1 MDGNNNGNGNGQKY
15 SRGES
20 FSTAALMNRGANHVF
35 DAPGGVSFRL
45 NPDGY
50 QKASSAEKDKV
61 ASFVNKWLE
70 KNKDPAADIPGAAPL
85 FGQDVAPHAM
95 TFASKIGS
103 QAKTY
108 LPSDESLENNPND
121 ALLMRKDLGIMEC
134 LEIRQ
139 RMSALLDWSIV
150 PEDSKSPAQKSLAA
164 ELTKIVKRIKR
175 FTEYRRCLMDAI
187 WIGRSA
193 IQHTYGHGIVSGKM
207 YCYPRAKHTD
217 ATGWKHIH
225 GDKVVFRYD
234 DGEKLH
240 PGAFADQM
248 GVRVSPIIQKDSRLR
263 GIQDVEYTNS
273 GAAIFLS
280 PAERQ
285 TIICHKHMIEDAEYH
300 NPRKAGRIHGVGIRD
315 RIYNEWFLK
324 QELLGFLIE
333 YMERSAG
340 GIEIYEYP
348 SGDEAAKR
356 SVMDAAKNRMAFGRN
371 QIFFPKP
378 LGMDAGVYDLR
389 IVEPG
394 FAGIDMLLNVLDKY
408 FGHRI
413 KRYIIGQ
420 TLSTEAD
427 STGLG
432 SSVADFQKDSLSQ
445 IVRYDSCNLDETV
458 THELVRPIHLANWPE
473 TEAWQFSYKAEL
485 ESDNAKEKLDAMR
498 TAWEMGCGIPEK
510 DVAETVGVSLDNPN
524 EKMLRNASAG
534 AAPGMANGMQF
545 PAGTGFG
552 NQVDAAHEHV
562 KAAGEV
568 KGLKDGVV
576 DHVAGKLGEGSPSSP
591 ADGPEKYEREFSEA
605 DHPRDN
611 AGRFT
616 ESSKTGDSISVP
628 ELGRRSA
635 FDAHIVDSDDP
646 ENATVS
652 SLDKEGKP
660 YWKTSVPKKSLHQFH
675 SDLTGDFSY
684 LQKFGSSGN
693 ESIDAVI
700 SGKGKMIGKGDDSVV
715 FETPDGKIVKASTT
729 VPYHAVGGPS
739 HLTPDAAMQQAKV
752 KFGVLQDMKKAGISG
767 IPDTVGIEHGDKF
780 FTVQEKMQIGTPMN
794 REQLQQVKDSV
805 ESMHKAGYEIQDEL
819 QVGIGPDGKA
829 RHYDLGK
836 AGPASYDLRRR
847 DEMNEV
853 ASLWKKNGQ
862 TWNLPIDEAVQKTEV
877 AQRMAMRDISGGRP
891 VRQQAKEMLKAS
903 IDSFNYHGDWDK
915 AFDLHNWL
923 LDNNIMDVYSR
934 EFTEGDHPRDEAGK
948 FTSSKAPSSP
958 AEQNADRDD
967 ESFIN
972 SLPDHK
978 NAQPRLIS
986 ETKTPMGKVSIV
998 SGDYKKELEVS
1009 PGEFRAETF
1018 AQVWRGHEMLEEFS
1032 SSDADEALENAQ
1044 DLYNDTI
1051 EHARRKGETV
1061 DSGEESGGVS
1071 WNVHHDG
1078 KGMME
1083 IFLFGP
1089 DGNVIHKEGG
1099 FDAGEGS
1106 EAVESA
1112 KRIAREMAE
1121 ELVDDGGDE
1130 PDQYARQMSLWD
1142 EEEHPRDEA
1151 GKFAEKG
1158 DSRASSS
1165 SAETLP
1171 DGKVR
1176 MKQAKAGGETSD
1188 VDGKFYK
1195 GGRLMPVHGL
1205 YSGREKPAPKPKKEN
1220 PFGSLPVASE
1230 DGKGLPSARKRTD
1243 EQIEQERQEMAD
1255 KAAWLSVQSGPVRDM
1270 VWVGD
1275 KPGKTG
1281 YEVKKQLVPFLS
1293 GLSDEQVQQIGE
1305 FAFQSVIDHDMEKYP
1320 GVDREEM
1327 ESEFNGHAAYT
1338 ADLLLSKKIRK
1349 EFPSMERTVEAIRQ
1363 YSELPD
1369 QLQRWVE
1376 MDEHLRDVLGAES
1389 PSSPADESPEPKK
1402 NTGPAGLTKSEAIQK
1417 AKKGGTGLLK
1427 HAEAVSATMIY
1438 LGTNSGQWSAVP
1450 VEDMVEVQD
1459 SKGNGRTVP
1468 QFATPKDYTHVETP
1482 WTASGAGG
1490 EFCCELCATPIKNA
1504 FQIQNDEK
1512 KWLMTV
1518 GSECVTKFGD
1528 GMSGEQLAKKDM
1540 QKKRRDLVKVSHEAI
1555 RGFAEKIREEKQ
1567 GKNLTLQDVAR
1578 AIGNDDSR
1586 KRFWNVAK
1594 SLGIDPYSTQ
1604 WRIDKDGVVHDDDFK
1619 HLDGFATREKSTDQK
1634 ISNWHKKNSETA
1646 EMMLKDLKRFGVD
1659 VDQYARRSSRL
1670 LSEAASSTHT
1680 SPTMAQREAGNYS
1693 KGIFPWKG
1701 LEIAIEN
1708 PKGSERSGVSSSGRE
1723 WSRVMASHYGYF
1735 RRTAANDGDNLDVF
1749 IGAHPDSDFVLVI
1762 KQVDQSG
1769 KFDEFKVVVGCLNR
1783 KEAKKLYLANYPAGW
1798 KCGPAASMTVDLF
1811 KEWIAKGG
1819 PMRAK
1824 SLAKVE
1830 C

>member
-1 MDGNNNGNGNGQKY
+1 MSNTNNSDRF

-20 FSTAALMNRGANHVF
+20 FSTAALMNRTADHVF

-45 NPDGY
+45 NPEGY
-50 QKASSAEKDKV
+50 SKASSAEKDKV
-61 ASFVNKWLE
+61 ASFVNKWMDR
-70 KNKDPAADIPGAAPL
+70 NKDPAAGVPGAAPL

-150 PEDSKSPAQKSLAA
+150 PEDTKSPAQKSLAA
-164 ELTKIVKRIKR
+164 ELTKIVRRVKRL
-175 FTEYRRCLMDAI
+175 TEYKRCLMDAI

-193 IQHTYGHGIVSGKM
+193 IQHTYGHGNIGGKM
-207 YCYPRAKHTD
+207 YCYPRAKHAD

-225 GDKVVFRYD
+225 GDKIVFRYD
-234 DGEKLH
+234 DGEKLAN
-240 PGAFADQM
+240 GAFPDQM
-248 GVRVSPIIQKDSRLR
+248 GIRVSPVIQKDSRIR
-263 GIQDVEYTNS
+263 GIQDLEYTNS

-285 TIICHKHMIEDAEYH
+285 TIICHKHMIEDAEYQ

-324 QELLGFLIE
+324 QEMLGFLME

-356 SVMDAAKNRMAFGRN
+356 SIMEAAKNRMAFGRN

-378 LGMDAGVYDLR
+378 LGMDAGVYDIR

-394 FAGIDMLLNVLDKY
+394 FAGMDMLVNILDKY

-427 STGLG
+427 ATGLG
-432 SSVADFQKDSLSQ
+432 SSVADFQKDSLAQ
-445 IVRYDSCNLDETV
+445 IVMYDSSNLEETL
-458 THELVRPIHLANWPE
+458 THELLRPIHLANWPE
-473 TEAWQFSYKAEL
+473 TESWQFELKLEL
-485 ESDNAKEKLDAMR
+485 ESDNVKEKLDSYR
-498 TAWEMGCGIPEK
+498 TAWEMGLGIPEK
-510 DVAETVGVSLDNPN
+510 DVAEAIGVSLDNPN
-524 EKMLRNASAG
+524 EKMLKNAQAGGMGAG
-534 AAPGMANGMQF
+534 AGGNGMQF

-552 NQVDAAHEHV
+552 NQIDAAHEHV

-568 KGLKDGVV
+568 KGLKDGVI
-576 DHVAGKLGEGSPSSP
+576 DHVAGKVNEGQESGET
-591 ADGPEKYEREFSEA
+591 DQYQREFIES

-611 AGRFT
+611 SGRFT

-646 ENATVS
+646 ENAIVS

-700 SGKGKMIGKGDDSVV
+700 SGKAKMIGKGDDSVV
-715 FETPDGKIVKASTT
+715 FETPDGKVVKASTT
-729 VPYHAVGGPS
+729 VPYHPVGGPA
-739 HLTPDAAMQQAKV
+739 HLTPDAALNQAKV
-752 KFGVLQDMKKAGISG
+752 KFGMLQEMKQAGISG

-836 AGPASYDLRRR
+836 AGTASFDMRRR

-862 TWNLPIDEAVQKTEV
+862 TWHLPVDEAAQKTEV

-903 IDSFNYHGDWDK
+903 IDSFNHHGDWDK

-934 EFTEGDHPRDEAGK
+934 
-948 FTSSKAPSSP
+948 
-958 AEQNADRDD
+958 Q
-967 ESFIN
+967 
-972 SLPDHK
+972 L
-978 NAQPRLIS
+978 
-986 ETKTPMGKVSIV
+986 
-998 SGDYKKELEVS
+998 
-1009 PGEFRAETF
+1009 
-1018 AQVWRGHEMLEEFS
+1018 
-1032 SSDADEALENAQ
+1032 
-1044 DLYNDTI
+1044 
-1051 EHARRKGETV
+1051 
-1061 DSGEESGGVS
+1061 
-1071 WNVHHDG
+1071 
-1078 KGMME
+1078 
-1083 IFLFGP
+1083 
-1089 DGNVIHKEGG
+1089 
-1099 FDAGEGS
+1099 
-1106 EAVESA
+1106 
-1112 KRIAREMAE
+1112 
-1121 ELVDDGGDE
+1121 
-1130 PDQYARQMSLWD
+1130 SLWD
-1142 EEEHPRDEA
+1142 EEEHPRDEV

-1158 DSRASSS
+1158 DSRVS
-1165 SAETLP
+1165 
-1171 DGKVR
+1171 
-1176 MKQAKAGGETSD
+1176 
-1188 VDGKFYK
+1188 
-1195 GGRLMPVHGL
+1195 
-1205 YSGREKPAPKPKKEN
+1205 
-1220 PFGSLPVASE
+1220 
-1230 DGKGLPSARKRTD
+1230 
-1243 EQIEQERQEMAD
+1243 
-1255 KAAWLSVQSGPVRDM
+1255 
-1270 VWVGD
+1270 
-1275 KPGKTG
+1275 
-1281 YEVKKQLVPFLS
+1281 
-1293 GLSDEQVQQIGE
+1293 
-1305 FAFQSVIDHDMEKYP
+1305 
-1320 GVDREEM
+1320 
-1327 ESEFNGHAAYT
+1327 
-1338 ADLLLSKKIRK
+1338 
-1349 EFPSMERTVEAIRQ
+1349 
-1363 YSELPD
+1363 
-1369 QLQRWVE
+1369 
-1376 MDEHLRDVLGAES
+1376 
-1389 PSSPADESPEPKK
+1389 SSPADESPEPKR

-1417 AKKGGTGLLK
+1417 AKRGGTGLLK

-1459 SKGNGRTVP
+1459 ASGKGRAVP
-1468 QFATPKDYTHVETP
+1468 QFAMPKDYTPVETP
-1482 WTASGAGG
+1482 WTSSGAGG

-1504 FQIQNDEK
+1504 FHIQNDEK

-1555 RGFAEKIREEKQ
+1555 RDFAEKIKEEKQ

-1578 AIGNDDSR
+1578 AIGNDEAR

-1604 WRIDKDGVVHDDDFK
+1604 WRIDKDGVVHDDNFK

-1634 ISNWHKKNSETA
+1634 ISNWHKKNSEAA

-1659 VDQYARRSSRL
+1659 VEKYARRSHRL
-1670 LSEAASSTHT
+1670 LNEAASSTHT
-1680 SPTMAQREAGNYS
+1680 SPTMAQREAGNYP
-1693 KGIFPWKG
+1693 KGIFSWKG

-1723 WSRVMASHYGYF
+1723 WSRTMKCHYGYF
-1735 RRTAANDGDNLDVF
+1735 RRTVANDGDNLDVF

-1762 KQVDQSG
+1762 KQVDQDG

-1783 KEAKKLYLANYPAGW
+1783 KEARKLYLANYPAGW

>member
-108 LPSDESLENNPND
+108 LPSDESLEANPND

-175 FTEYRRCLMDAI
+175 WTEYKRCLMDAI

-234 DGEKLH
+234 DGEKLP
-240 PGAFADQM
+240 PGAFPDQM

-356 SVMDAAKNRMAFGRN
+356 SVMEAAKNRMAFGRN

-427 STGLG
+427 ATGLG

-524 EKMLRNASAG
+524 EKMLRNAQAG
-534 AAPGMANGMQF
+534 MAPGAGGMANGMQF

-576 DHVAGKLGEGSPSSP
+576 EHVAGKLGEG
-591 ADGPEKYEREFSEA
+591 AD
-605 DHPRDN
+605 
-611 AGRFT
+611 
-616 ESSKTGDSISVP
+616 
-628 ELGRRSA
+628 
-635 FDAHIVDSDDP
+635 
-646 ENATVS
+646 
-652 SLDKEGKP
+652 
-660 YWKTSVPKKSLHQFH
+660 
-675 SDLTGDFSY
+675 
-684 LQKFGSSGN
+684 SG
-693 ESIDAVI
+693 
-700 SGKGKMIGKGDDSVV
+700 
-715 FETPDGKIVKASTT
+715 
-729 VPYHAVGGPS
+729 
-739 HLTPDAAMQQAKV
+739 
-752 KFGVLQDMKKAGISG
+752 
-767 IPDTVGIEHGDKF
+767 
-780 FTVQEKMQIGTPMN
+780 
-794 REQLQQVKDSV
+794 
-805 ESMHKAGYEIQDEL
+805 
-819 QVGIGPDGKA
+819 
-829 RHYDLGK
+829 
-836 AGPASYDLRRR
+836 
-847 DEMNEV
+847 
-853 ASLWKKNGQ
+853 
-862 TWNLPIDEAVQKTEV
+862 
-877 AQRMAMRDISGGRP
+877 
-891 VRQQAKEMLKAS
+891 
-903 IDSFNYHGDWDK
+903 
-915 AFDLHNWL
+915 
-923 LDNNIMDVYSR
+923 
-934 EFTEGDHPRDEAGK
+934 
-948 FTSSKAPSSP
+948 APSSP
-958 AEQNADRDD
+958 AVA
-967 ESFIN
+967 
-972 SLPDHK
+972 
-978 NAQPRLIS
+978 
-986 ETKTPMGKVSIV
+986 
-998 SGDYKKELEVS
+998 
-1009 PGEFRAETF
+1009 
-1018 AQVWRGHEMLEEFS
+1018 
-1032 SSDADEALENAQ
+1032 
-1044 DLYNDTI
+1044 
-1051 EHARRKGETV
+1051 
-1061 DSGEESGGVS
+1061 
-1071 WNVHHDG
+1071 
-1078 KGMME
+1078 
-1083 IFLFGP
+1083 
-1089 DGNVIHKEGG
+1089 
-1099 FDAGEGS
+1099 
-1106 EAVESA
+1106 
-1112 KRIAREMAE
+1112 
-1121 ELVDDGGDE
+1121 
-1130 PDQYARQMSLWD
+1130 PDQY
-1142 EEEHPRDEA
+1142 E
-1151 GKFAEKG
+1151 
-1158 DSRASSS
+1158 
-1165 SAETLP
+1165 
-1171 DGKVR
+1171 
-1176 MKQAKAGGETSD
+1176 
-1188 VDGKFYK
+1188 
-1195 GGRLMPVHGL
+1195 
-1205 YSGREKPAPKPKKEN
+1205 
-1220 PFGSLPVASE
+1220 
-1230 DGKGLPSARKRTD
+1230 
-1243 EQIEQERQEMAD
+1243 
-1255 KAAWLSVQSGPVRDM
+1255 
-1270 VWVGD
+1270 
-1275 KPGKTG
+1275 
-1281 YEVKKQLVPFLS
+1281 
-1293 GLSDEQVQQIGE
+1293 
-1305 FAFQSVIDHDMEKYP
+1305 
-1320 GVDREEM
+1320 
-1327 ESEFNGHAAYT
+1327 
-1338 ADLLLSKKIRK
+1338 
-1349 EFPSMERTVEAIRQ
+1349 
-1363 YSELPD
+1363 
-1369 QLQRWVE
+1369 
-1376 MDEHLRDVLGAES
+1376 
-1389 PSSPADESPEPKK
+1389 
-1402 NTGPAGLTKSEAIQK
+1402 
-1417 AKKGGTGLLK
+1417 
-1427 HAEAVSATMIY
+1427 
-1438 LGTNSGQWSAVP
+1438 
-1450 VEDMVEVQD
+1450 
-1459 SKGNGRTVP
+1459 
-1468 QFATPKDYTHVETP
+1468 
-1482 WTASGAGG
+1482 
-1490 EFCCELCATPIKNA
+1490 
-1504 FQIQNDEK
+1504 
-1512 KWLMTV
+1512 
-1518 GSECVTKFGD
+1518 
-1528 GMSGEQLAKKDM
+1528 
-1540 QKKRRDLVKVSHEAI
+1540 
-1555 RGFAEKIREEKQ
+1555 
-1567 GKNLTLQDVAR
+1567 
-1578 AIGNDDSR
+1578 
-1586 KRFWNVAK
+1586 
-1594 SLGIDPYSTQ
+1594 
-1604 WRIDKDGVVHDDDFK
+1604 
-1619 HLDGFATREKSTDQK
+1619 
-1634 ISNWHKKNSETA
+1634 
-1646 EMMLKDLKRFGVD
+1646 
-1659 VDQYARRSSRL
+1659 RRSSRL

-1723 WSRVMASHYGYF
+1723 WSRTMKCHYGYF

>member
-1 MDGNNNGNGNGQKY
+1 MNDNNNGNGQKY

-20 FSTAALMNRGANHVF
+20 FSAAALMNRSANHTF
-35 DAPGGVSFRL
+35 DAPGGIAFRL

-103 QAKTY
+103 QARTY
-108 LPSDESLENNPND
+108 LPSDESLESNPND

-150 PEDSKSPAQKSLAA
+150 PEDSKSPAQKAIAA
-164 ELTKIVKRIKR
+164 EITKIVKRIKR
-175 FTEYRRCLMDAI
+175 WTEYKRCLMDAI

-193 IQHTYGHGIVSGKM
+193 IQHTYGHGIVSGRM

-234 DGEKLH
+234 DGEKM
-240 PGAFADQM
+240 PAGAFPDQM

-285 TIICHKHMIEDAEYH
+285 TVICHKHMIEDAEYA

-356 SVMDAAKNRMAFGRN
+356 SVMEAAKNRMAFGRN

-378 LGMDAGVYDLR
+378 LGMDSGVYDLR

-427 STGLG
+427 ATGLG

-445 IVRYDSCNLDETV
+445 IVRYDSCNLDETI
-458 THELVRPIHLANWPE
+458 THELVRPIQLVNWPE
-473 TEAWQFSYKAEL
+473 TEAWQFEYKAEL

-524 EKMLRNASAG
+524 EKMLRNMAAG
-534 AAPGMANGMQF
+534 GGGAPGMANGMQF

-576 DHVAGKLGEGSPSSP
+576 DHVAGKLGEGANSGAPSSP
-591 ADGPEKYEREFSEA
+591 ADNFGGQGPATADSYEREFVEEQ
-605 DHPRDN
+605 HPRDN
-611 AGRFT
+611 IGRFT
-616 ESSKTGDSISVP
+616 AGEHGASFDSP
-628 ELGRRSA
+628 ELGKRMA
-635 FDAHIVDSDDP
+635 FPMEIKGSD
-646 ENATVS
+646 ENHAEVS
-652 SLDKEGKP
+652 NGYFNSK
-660 YWKTSVPKKSLHQFH
+660 VPKESLQQLHA
-675 SDLTGDFSY
+675 DLTGDMSY
-684 LQKFGSSGN
+684 LKKHGSSGN
-693 ESIDAVI
+693 AAVDAVVN
-700 SGKGKMIGKGDDSVV
+700 GQGKMVGKGDDSVV
-715 FETPDGKIVKASTT
+715 FQVGDKIVKASTT
-729 VPYHAVGGPS
+729 VPYHPVGGGM
-739 HLTPDAAMQQAKV
+739 HRTPNEAIVMARKQFETGEKLREM
-752 KFGVLQDMKKAGISG
+752 GVPG
-767 IPDTVGIEHGDKF
+767 IPKTEMVRLGDKV
-780 FTVQEKMQIGTPMN
+780 FTVRDNLEIGTPLN
-794 REQLQQVKDSV
+794 KEQLQNVKDSV
-805 ESMHKAGYEIQDEL
+805 EALHNAGYAINDQL
-819 QVGIGPDGKA
+819 QVGVGPDGKA
-829 RHYDLGK
+829 YHFDLGK
-836 AGPASYDLRRR
+836 AEKTNSDYKAK
-847 DEMNEV
+847 DEMRDVEY
-853 ASLWKKNGQ
+853 LWKQNGE
-862 TWNLPIDEAVQKTEV
+862 TWRPSAKQAAEDFERAKSLAQIDIDRK
-877 AQRMAMRDISGGRP
+877 RP
-891 VRQQAKEMLKAS
+891 VREMFKKQLVEAL
-903 IDSFNYHGDWDK
+903 DHLNHHNAEEWWDNSEWM
-915 AFDLHNWL
+915 H
-923 LDNNIMDVYSR
+923 DNNIDFYSR
-934 EFTEGDHPRDEAGK
+934 EFN
-948 FTSSKAPSSP
+948 
-958 AEQNADRDD
+958 EQ
-967 ESFIN
+967 
-972 SLPDHK
+972 
-978 NAQPRLIS
+978 
-986 ETKTPMGKVSIV
+986 
-998 SGDYKKELEVS
+998 
-1009 PGEFRAETF
+1009 
-1018 AQVWRGHEMLEEFS
+1018 
-1032 SSDADEALENAQ
+1032 
-1044 DLYNDTI
+1044 
-1051 EHARRKGETV
+1051 
-1061 DSGEESGGVS
+1061 
-1071 WNVHHDG
+1071 
-1078 KGMME
+1078 
-1083 IFLFGP
+1083 
-1089 DGNVIHKEGG
+1089 
-1099 FDAGEGS
+1099 
-1106 EAVESA
+1106 
-1112 KRIAREMAE
+1112 
-1121 ELVDDGGDE
+1121 
-1130 PDQYARQMSLWD
+1130 DQYARQMSLWD
-1142 EEEHPRDEA
+1142 EEEHPRDEE

-1165 SAETLP
+1165 PAETLP

-1205 YSGREKPAPKPKKEN
+1205 YSGREKPAPKPKREN
-1220 PFGSLPVASE
+1220 PFGSLPVANE
-1230 DGKGLPSARKRTD
+1230 DGRGLPSARKRTD
-1243 EQIEQERQEMAD
+1243 EQVEQERQEMAD

-1482 WTASGAGG
+1482 WTSMGSGG

-1518 GSECVTKFGD
+1518 GSECVTKFGE

-1555 RGFAEKIREEKQ
+1555 RGFAEKIREEK
-1567 GKNLTLQDVAR
+1567 GGRNVNLQDVAR
-1578 AIGNDDSR
+1578 AIGNDESR

-1619 HLDGFATREKSTDQK
+1619 HLDGFSTREKSTDQK
-1634 ISNWHKKNSETA
+1634 ISNWHKKNSEAA

-1659 VDQYARRSSRL
+1659 VDSYSRSFSESDHPRDEAGKFTEKVNAMKARIQRMYESVIRVPAEQRSKKNIAMLNEAGRELFNLTGERFTKNGWVKDPVKSAARNPQFRHASPEAQQIGNQFVVDHLGIKTAALSQDMAESDWAYEFERQNDRWWEPDQYERRSSRL
-1670 LSEAASSTHT
+1670 LNEAASSTHT

>member
-1 MDGNNNGNGNGQKY
+1 MNDNNNGNGQKY

-20 FSTAALMNRGANHVF
+20 FSAAALMNRSANHTF
-35 DAPGGVSFRL
+35 DAPGGIAFRL

-103 QAKTY
+103 QARTY
-108 LPSDESLENNPND
+108 LPSDESLESNPND

-150 PEDSKSPAQKSLAA
+150 PEDSKSPAQKAIAA
-164 ELTKIVKRIKR
+164 EITKIVKRIKR
-175 FTEYRRCLMDAI
+175 WTEYKRCLMDAI

-193 IQHTYGHGIVSGKM
+193 IQHTYGHGIVSGRM

-234 DGEKLH
+234 DGEKM
-240 PGAFADQM
+240 PAGAFPDQM

-285 TIICHKHMIEDAEYH
+285 TVICHKHMIEDAEYA

-356 SVMDAAKNRMAFGRN
+356 SVMEAAKNRMAFGRN

-378 LGMDAGVYDLR
+378 LGMDSGVYDLR

-427 STGLG
+427 ATGLG

-445 IVRYDSCNLDETV
+445 IVRYDSCNLDETI
-458 THELVRPIHLANWPE
+458 THELVRPIQLVNWPE
-473 TEAWQFSYKAEL
+473 TEAWQFEYKAEL

-524 EKMLRNASAG
+524 EKMLRNMAAG
-534 AAPGMANGMQF
+534 GGGAPGMANGMHF

-568 KGLKDGVV
+568 KGLKDGVHE
-576 DHVAGKLGEGSPSSP
+576 HVVGKLGEGANSEAPSSP
-591 ADGPEKYEREFSEA
+591 ADGPEKYA
-605 DHPRDN
+605 
-611 AGRFT
+611 
-616 ESSKTGDSISVP
+616 
-628 ELGRRSA
+628 
-635 FDAHIVDSDDP
+635 
-646 ENATVS
+646 
-652 SLDKEGKP
+652 
-660 YWKTSVPKKSLHQFH
+660 
-675 SDLTGDFSY
+675 
-684 LQKFGSSGN
+684 
-693 ESIDAVI
+693 
-700 SGKGKMIGKGDDSVV
+700 
-715 FETPDGKIVKASTT
+715 
-729 VPYHAVGGPS
+729 
-739 HLTPDAAMQQAKV
+739 
-752 KFGVLQDMKKAGISG
+752 
-767 IPDTVGIEHGDKF
+767 
-780 FTVQEKMQIGTPMN
+780 
-794 REQLQQVKDSV
+794 
-805 ESMHKAGYEIQDEL
+805 
-819 QVGIGPDGKA
+819 
-829 RHYDLGK
+829 
-836 AGPASYDLRRR
+836 
-847 DEMNEV
+847 
-853 ASLWKKNGQ
+853 
-862 TWNLPIDEAVQKTEV
+862 
-877 AQRMAMRDISGGRP
+877 
-891 VRQQAKEMLKAS
+891 
-903 IDSFNYHGDWDK
+903 
-915 AFDLHNWL
+915 
-923 LDNNIMDVYSR
+923 R
-934 EFTEGDHPRDEAGK
+934 EFTESDHPRDEAGK

-958 AEQNADRDD
+958 ADNRDD

-998 SGDYKKELEVS
+998 SGDYKKEQELA

-1061 DSGEESGGVS
+1061 DSGEESGGIS

-1121 ELVDDGGDE
+1121 ELVDDEGDE
-1130 PDQYARQMSLWD
+1130 PD
-1142 EEEHPRDEA
+1142 
-1151 GKFAEKG
+1151 K
-1158 DSRASSS
+1158 
-1165 SAETLP
+1165 
-1171 DGKVR
+1171 
-1176 MKQAKAGGETSD
+1176 
-1188 VDGKFYK
+1188 
-1195 GGRLMPVHGL
+1195 
-1205 YSGREKPAPKPKKEN
+1205 
-1220 PFGSLPVASE
+1220 
-1230 DGKGLPSARKRTD
+1230 
-1243 EQIEQERQEMAD
+1243 
-1255 KAAWLSVQSGPVRDM
+1255 
-1270 VWVGD
+1270 
-1275 KPGKTG
+1275 
-1281 YEVKKQLVPFLS
+1281 
-1293 GLSDEQVQQIGE
+1293 
-1305 FAFQSVIDHDMEKYP
+1305 
-1320 GVDREEM
+1320 
-1327 ESEFNGHAAYT
+1327 
-1338 ADLLLSKKIRK
+1338 
-1349 EFPSMERTVEAIRQ
+1349 
-1363 YSELPD
+1363 
-1369 QLQRWVE
+1369 
-1376 MDEHLRDVLGAES
+1376 
-1389 PSSPADESPEPKK
+1389 
-1402 NTGPAGLTKSEAIQK
+1402 
-1417 AKKGGTGLLK
+1417 
-1427 HAEAVSATMIY
+1427 
-1438 LGTNSGQWSAVP
+1438 
-1450 VEDMVEVQD
+1450 
-1459 SKGNGRTVP
+1459 
-1468 QFATPKDYTHVETP
+1468 
-1482 WTASGAGG
+1482 
-1490 EFCCELCATPIKNA
+1490 
-1504 FQIQNDEK
+1504 
-1512 KWLMTV
+1512 
-1518 GSECVTKFGD
+1518 
-1528 GMSGEQLAKKDM
+1528 
-1540 QKKRRDLVKVSHEAI
+1540 
-1555 RGFAEKIREEKQ
+1555 
-1567 GKNLTLQDVAR
+1567 
-1578 AIGNDDSR
+1578 
-1586 KRFWNVAK
+1586 
-1594 SLGIDPYSTQ
+1594 
-1604 WRIDKDGVVHDDDFK
+1604 
-1619 HLDGFATREKSTDQK
+1619 
-1634 ISNWHKKNSETA
+1634 
-1646 EMMLKDLKRFGVD
+1646 
-1659 VDQYARRSSRL
+1659 YARRSHRL
-1670 LSEAASSTHT
+1670 LNEAASSTHT

-1723 WSRVMASHYGYF
+1723 WSRVMKCHYGYF
-1735 RRTAANDGDNLDVF
+1735 RRTAANDGDNLDVYV
-1749 IGAHPDSDFVLVI
+1749 GNHPDSDFVLVI

>member
-1 MDGNNNGNGNGQKY
+1 MHVTKTGIVRMNGNGNNGNGQKF

-20 FSTAALMNRGANHVF
+20 FSAAALMNRGTDHAF
-35 DAPGGVSFRL
+35 DAPGGIAFRL

-50 QKASSAEKDKV
+50 NGSKNSAERERV
-61 ASFVNKWLE
+61 ASFVNNWIE
-70 KNKDPAADIPGAAPL
+70 RTKDPASDIPGAPPL
-85 FGQDVAPHAM
+85 FGQDVVPQAM

-108 LPSDESLENNPND
+108 LPSDEALEANPND

-150 PEDSKSPAQKSLAA
+150 PEDNKSPAQKSVAA
-164 ELTKIVKRIKR
+164 ELTKVVKRVRR
-175 FTEYRRCLMDAI
+175 FTEYKRCLMDAI

-193 IQHTYGHGIVSGKM
+193 IQHTYGHGNIGGKM
-207 YCYPRAKHTD
+207 YCYPRAKHAD

-225 GDKVVFRYD
+225 GDKIVFRYD
-234 DGEKLH
+234 DGEKLAN
-240 PGAFADQM
+240 GAFPDQM
-248 GVRVSPIIQKDSRLR
+248 GIRVSSVIQKDARIR
-263 GIQDVEYTNS
+263 GIQDLEYTNS

-285 TIICHKHMIEDAEYH
+285 TIICHKHMIEDAEYQ

-324 QELLGFLIE
+324 QEMLGFLME

-356 SVMDAAKNRMAFGRN
+356 SIMEAAKNRMAFGRN

-378 LGMDAGVYDLR
+378 LGMDAGVYDIR

-394 FAGIDMLLNVLDKY
+394 FAGMDMLVNILDKY

-427 STGLG
+427 ATGLG
-432 SSVADFQKDSLSQ
+432 SSVADFQKDSLAQ
-445 IVRYDSCNLDETV
+445 IVMYDSSNLEETL

-473 TEAWQFSYKAEL
+473 TESWQFELKLEL
-485 ESDNAKEKLDAMR
+485 ESDNVKEKLDSYR
-498 TAWEMGCGIPEK
+498 TAWEMGLGIPEK
-510 DVAETVGVSLDNPN
+510 DVAEAIGVSLDNPN
-524 EKMLRNASAG
+524 EKMLKNAQAG

-545 PAGTGFG
+545 PPGTGFG
-552 NQVDAAHEHV
+552 NQIDAAHEHV
-562 KAAGEV
+562 RAAGEV
-568 KGLKDGVV
+568 KAAKQGVI
-576 DHVAGKLGEGSPSSP
+576 DHVAGKVNEGQESGET
-591 ADGPEKYEREFSEA
+591 DQYQREFIES

-611 AGRFT
+611 SGRFT

-646 ENATVS
+646 ENAIVS

-700 SGKGKMIGKGDDSVV
+700 SGKAKMIGKGDDSVV
-715 FETPDGKIVKASTT
+715 FETPDGKVVKASTT
-729 VPYHAVGGPS
+729 VPYHPVGGPA
-739 HLTPDAAMQQAKV
+739 HLTPDAALNQAKV
-752 KFGVLQDMKKAGISG
+752 KFGMLQEMKQAGISG

-836 AGPASYDLRRR
+836 AGPASFDMRRR

-862 TWNLPIDEAVQKTEV
+862 TWHLPVDEAAQKTEV

-903 IDSFNYHGDWDK
+903 IDSFNHHGDWDK

-934 EFTEGDHPRDEAGK
+934 
-948 FTSSKAPSSP
+948 
-958 AEQNADRDD
+958 Q
-967 ESFIN
+967 
-972 SLPDHK
+972 L
-978 NAQPRLIS
+978 
-986 ETKTPMGKVSIV
+986 
-998 SGDYKKELEVS
+998 
-1009 PGEFRAETF
+1009 
-1018 AQVWRGHEMLEEFS
+1018 
-1032 SSDADEALENAQ
+1032 
-1044 DLYNDTI
+1044 
-1051 EHARRKGETV
+1051 
-1061 DSGEESGGVS
+1061 
-1071 WNVHHDG
+1071 
-1078 KGMME
+1078 
-1083 IFLFGP
+1083 
-1089 DGNVIHKEGG
+1089 
-1099 FDAGEGS
+1099 
-1106 EAVESA
+1106 
-1112 KRIAREMAE
+1112 
-1121 ELVDDGGDE
+1121 
-1130 PDQYARQMSLWD
+1130 SLWD

-1165 SAETLP
+1165 PAETL
-1171 DGKVR
+1171 
-1176 MKQAKAGGETSD
+1176 
-1188 VDGKFYK
+1188 
-1195 GGRLMPVHGL
+1195 
-1205 YSGREKPAPKPKKEN
+1205 
-1220 PFGSLPVASE
+1220 
-1230 DGKGLPSARKRTD
+1230 
-1243 EQIEQERQEMAD
+1243 
-1255 KAAWLSVQSGPVRDM
+1255 
-1270 VWVGD
+1270 
-1275 KPGKTG
+1275 
-1281 YEVKKQLVPFLS
+1281 
-1293 GLSDEQVQQIGE
+1293 
-1305 FAFQSVIDHDMEKYP
+1305 
-1320 GVDREEM
+1320 
-1327 ESEFNGHAAYT
+1327 
-1338 ADLLLSKKIRK
+1338 
-1349 EFPSMERTVEAIRQ
+1349 
-1363 YSELPD
+1363 
-1369 QLQRWVE
+1369 
-1376 MDEHLRDVLGAES
+1376 
-1389 PSSPADESPEPKK
+1389 PEPKK

-1459 SKGNGRTVP
+1459 ASGKGRVVP
-1468 QFATPKDYTHVETP
+1468 QFAMPKDYTPVETP
-1482 WTASGAGG
+1482 WSASGAGG

-1504 FQIQNDEK
+1504 FHIQNDEK

-1540 QKKRRDLVKVSHEAI
+1540 QKKRRNLVKTSHEAI
-1555 RGFAEKIREEKQ
+1555 RGFAEKIKEEK
-1567 GKNLTLQDVAR
+1567 GGRNLTLQDVAR

-1586 KRFWNVAK
+1586 KRFWKVAK

-1604 WRIDKDGVVHDDDFK
+1604 WKIEKDGVVHDDDFK

-1634 ISNWHKKNSETA
+1634 ISNWHKKNSEDA

-1659 VDQYARRSSRL
+1659 VEKYAREFSESDHPRDNYGKFTSSSSSAESPESSDNDESSTNSLPDYKNAQPRLISETKTPMGKVSIVSGSYKKEQELAPGEFRAETFAQVWRGHEMLEEFSSSDPDEALENAQDLYNDTIEHARRKGETVDSGEESGGISWNVHHDGKGMMEIYLFGPDGNVMHKEGGFDADEESEAVEAAKRIAQEMAEEISADDDDESDDPEKYQRRSHRL

-1680 SPTMAQREAGNYS
+1680 SPTPAQREAGNYS

-1708 PKGSERSGVSSSGRE
+1708 PKGSTRSGVSPSTGRE
-1723 WSRVMASHYGYF
+1723 WSRTMASHYGYF
-1735 RRTAANDGDNLDVF
+1735 RRTKANDGDNLDVF
-1749 IGAHPDSDFVLVI
+1749 IGPHPDSEFVLVI
-1762 KQVDQSG
+1762 KQVDQDG
-1769 KFDEFKVVVGCLNR
+1769 DFDEFKVVVGCLNR
-1783 KEAKKLYLANYPAGW
+1783 KEAKRLYLANYPNGW
-1798 KCGPAASMTVDLF
+1798 KCGPAASMTVELF
-1811 KEWIAKGG
+1811 KKWVEKGG
-1819 PMRAK
+1819 PMKARSIKA
-1824 SLAKVE
+1824 E

>member
-1 MDGNNNGNGNGQKY
+1 MDGNGNNGNGQKY
-15 SRGES
+15 GRGES
-20 FSTAALMNRGANHVF
+20 FSAAALMSRGGDHAF
-35 DAPGGVSFRL
+35 DAPGGISFRL
-45 NPDGY
+45 NPDAYSGS
-50 QKASSAEKDKV
+50 KNSAEREKV
-61 ASFVNKWLE
+61 ASFVNNWIQRT
-70 KNKDPAADIPGAAPL
+70 KDPASDIPGAPPL
-85 FGQDVAPHAM
+85 FGQDVVPQAM

-108 LPSDESLENNPND
+108 LPSDEALEANPND

-150 PEDSKSPAQKSLAA
+150 PEDSKSPAQKSVAA
-164 ELTKIVKRIKR
+164 ELTKIIKRVRR
-175 FTEYRRCLMDAI
+175 FTEYKRCLMDAI

-193 IQHTYGHGIVSGKM
+193 IQHTYGHGNIGGKM
-207 YCYPRAKHTD
+207 YCYPRAKHAD

-225 GDKVVFRYD
+225 GDKIVFRYD
-234 DGEKLH
+234 DGEKLAN
-240 PGAFADQM
+240 GAFPDQM
-248 GVRVSPIIQKDSRLR
+248 GIRVSSVIQKDARIR
-263 GIQDVEYTNS
+263 GIQDLEYTNS

-285 TIICHKHMIEDAEYH
+285 TIICHKHMIEDAEYQ

-324 QELLGFLIE
+324 QEMLGFLME

-356 SVMDAAKNRMAFGRN
+356 SIMEAAKNRMAFGRN

-378 LGMDAGVYDLR
+378 LGMDAGVYDIR

-394 FAGIDMLLNVLDKY
+394 FAGMDMLVNILDKY

-427 STGLG
+427 ATGLG
-432 SSVADFQKDSLSQ
+432 SSVADFQKDSLAQ
-445 IVRYDSCNLDETV
+445 IVMYDSSNLEETL

-473 TEAWQFSYKAEL
+473 TESWQFELKLEL
-485 ESDNAKEKLDAMR
+485 ESDNVKEKLDSYR
-498 TAWEMGCGIPEK
+498 TAWEMGLGIPEK
-510 DVAETVGVSLDNPN
+510 DVAEAIGVSLDNPN
-524 EKMLRNASAG
+524 EKMLKNAQAG
-534 AAPGMANGMQF
+534 GMGAGMGNGMQF

-552 NQVDAAHEHV
+552 NQIDAAHEHV

-568 KGLKDGVV
+568 KAAKQGVI
-576 DHVAGKLGEGSPSSP
+576 DHVAGKVNEGQESGEP
-591 ADGPEKYEREFSEA
+591 DQYQREFIES

-611 AGRFT
+611 SGRFT
-616 ESSKTGDSISVP
+616 ESSKAGDSISVP
-628 ELGRRSA
+628 ELGRRAA

-652 SLDKEGKP
+652 SLDKDGKP

-693 ESIDAVI
+693 ESIDSVI
-700 SGKGKMIGKGDDSVV
+700 AGKAKMIGKGDDSVV

-729 VPYHAVGGPS
+729 VPYHAVGGPAHS
-739 HLTPDAAMQQAKV
+739 TPEIAVQQAKA
-752 KFGVLQDMKKAGISG
+752 KFEMLQKMKEAGVSG

-805 ESMHKAGYEIQDEL
+805 ESMHKAGFEIQDEL

-862 TWNLPIDEAVQKTEV
+862 TWHLPVDEAVQKTEV

-903 IDSFNYHGDWDK
+903 IDSFNHHGDWDK

-934 EFTEGDHPRDEAGK
+934 QLSLWDEEDHPRDEEGK
-948 FTSSKAPSSP
+948 F
-958 AEQNADRDD
+958 
-967 ESFIN
+967 
-972 SLPDHK
+972 
-978 NAQPRLIS
+978 
-986 ETKTPMGKVSIV
+986 V
-998 SGDYKKELEVS
+998 
-1009 PGEFRAETF
+1009 
-1018 AQVWRGHEMLEEFS
+1018 
-1032 SSDADEALENAQ
+1032 
-1044 DLYNDTI
+1044 
-1051 EHARRKGETV
+1051 
-1061 DSGEESGGVS
+1061 
-1071 WNVHHDG
+1071 
-1078 KGMME
+1078 
-1083 IFLFGP
+1083 
-1089 DGNVIHKEGG
+1089 
-1099 FDAGEGS
+1099 
-1106 EAVESA
+1106 
-1112 KRIAREMAE
+1112 
-1121 ELVDDGGDE
+1121 
-1130 PDQYARQMSLWD
+1130 
-1142 EEEHPRDEA
+1142 
-1151 GKFAEKG
+1151 EKG

-1165 SAETLP
+1165 PAETL
-1171 DGKVR
+1171 
-1176 MKQAKAGGETSD
+1176 
-1188 VDGKFYK
+1188 
-1195 GGRLMPVHGL
+1195 
-1205 YSGREKPAPKPKKEN
+1205 
-1220 PFGSLPVASE
+1220 
-1230 DGKGLPSARKRTD
+1230 
-1243 EQIEQERQEMAD
+1243 
-1255 KAAWLSVQSGPVRDM
+1255 
-1270 VWVGD
+1270 
-1275 KPGKTG
+1275 
-1281 YEVKKQLVPFLS
+1281 
-1293 GLSDEQVQQIGE
+1293 
-1305 FAFQSVIDHDMEKYP
+1305 
-1320 GVDREEM
+1320 
-1327 ESEFNGHAAYT
+1327 
-1338 ADLLLSKKIRK
+1338 
-1349 EFPSMERTVEAIRQ
+1349 
-1363 YSELPD
+1363 
-1369 QLQRWVE
+1369 
-1376 MDEHLRDVLGAES
+1376 
-1389 PSSPADESPEPKK
+1389 PEPKK

-1438 LGTNSGQWSAVP
+1438 LGTNSGQWTAVP

-1459 SKGNGRTVP
+1459 SKGNGRMVP
-1468 QFATPKDYTHVETP
+1468 QFAMPKDYTPVETP
-1482 WTASGAGG
+1482 WSGSGAGG

-1504 FQIQNDEK
+1504 FHIQNDEK

-1540 QKKRRDLVKVSHEAI
+1540 QKKRRNLVKTSHEAI
-1555 RGFAEKIREEKQ
+1555 RGFAEKIKEEK
-1567 GKNLTLQDVAR
+1567 GGRNITLQDVAR

-1586 KRFWNVAK
+1586 KRFWKVAK

-1604 WRIDKDGVVHDDDFK
+1604 WRIEKDGVVHDDDFK

-1634 ISNWHKKNSETA
+1634 ISNWHKKNSEDA

-1659 VDQYARRSSRL
+1659 VESYQRRSHRL

-1680 SPTMAQREAGNYS
+1680 SPTPAQREAGNYA

-1708 PKGSERSGVSSSGRE
+1708 PKGSTRSGVSPSTGRE
-1723 WSRVMASHYGYF
+1723 WSRTMASHYGYF
-1735 RRTAANDGDNLDVF
+1735 RRTKANDGDNLDVF
-1749 IGAHPDSDFVLVI
+1749 IGPHPDSEFVLVI
-1762 KQVDQSG
+1762 KQIDQDG
-1769 KFDEFKVVVGCLNR
+1769 DFDEFKVVVGCLNR
-1783 KEAKKLYLANYPAGW
+1783 KEAKRLYLANYPKGW
-1798 KCGPAASMTVDLF
+1798 KCGPAASMTVELF
-1811 KEWIAKGG
+1811 KKWVEKGG
-1819 PMRAK
+1819 PMKARSIKA
-1824 SLAKVE
+1824 E